1 MLARE
6 ARMALH
12 RLAVAAAAVL
22 AAPGCAMLSGARND
36 VVAGFCGVRPAE
48 AWSRIEAPAD
58 AETLRQLAL
67 ADLQFADRRPRGDE
81 YWFAK
86 ADGEIRFCITP
97 LERASYVPARNR
109 SRCDER
115 IGVWWNFRRTESG
128 PATDGPEEE
137 ICVT

>member
-1 MLARE
+1 MT
-6 ARMALH
+6 LH

-22 AAPGCAMLSGARND
+22 AAPGCAMLSSARNE
-36 VVAGFCGVRPAE
+36 VAAGFCGVRSGE

-58 AETLRQLAL
+58 ADNLRQLAL
-67 ADLQFADRRPRGDE
+67 ADPQFANRRPRGDE

-86 ADGEIRFCITP
+86 TDREIRFCITP

-115 IGVWWNFRRTESG
+115 IGVWWNFRRTEAG